1 MDEERRRE
9 VGLFRYALIRDA
21 ADAGLSKA
29 ERGRLVR
36 ALADREHVGPDG
48 RLVRVARSTLDEWI
62 RFYRRAGFEALVPRP
77 RVVEPRTP
85 AEVRQASF
93 HICFTIRL
101 HVGYLGG
108 DRPADLRDRGA
119 LPTRAARALAG
130 PTHAGRGQR
139 GIVGGEPMRER
150 EVKLSVGADF
160 RLPDLNDP
168 GRAVSATARAD
179 ERLSTVYF
187 DSDDHRLA
195 GWGLSLRYRDGQ
207 GWKLKLPDE
216 GSGAV
221 LERDEIVFQAD
232 PATPPPE
239 AVDLVKAY
247 LRHAELR
254 PQVRLSTLRR
264 RILLLDAQGA
274 LLADV
279 VDDTVTVLD
288 GEHASRRF
296 RELEVE
302 TTDSTPRGLPKA
314 VVARLRAA
322 GAGPPDPTPQY
333 LRAIGGRGAAPPEII
348 LEKPRRSATLA
359 DVVTHAIADG
369 VVRLLRHD
377 PTIRLEADPE
387 GVHQARVA
395 TRRLRSDLRT
405 FRAALDP
412 EWVGALRTELG
423 WLGGELGQARDADV
437 LFDRLNNRSARL
449 SPDGREGARRVTGAL
464 ARRRAQAHAHLRETL
479 DSDRYLNLL
488 DRLIAAAE
496 SPAFLGDKAG
506 YATVEALPAVVR
518 RAWRPLRKKVRAL
531 ADPPADE
538 DLHAVRILAKR
549 CRYAAE
555 ACAPTLGKPTHKL
568 AAAAKELQDVL
579 GELNDAVVAE
589 RWLGDYAAH
598 TRSGAG
604 ARAAGELAALE
615 RQAAHQAR
623 SHWPKAWKH
632 VKAAAPAS

>member
-437 LFDRLNNRSARL
+437 LFDRL
-449 SPDGREGARRVTGAL
+449 
-464 ARRRAQAHAHLRETL
+464 
-479 DSDRYLNLL
+479 
-488 DRLIAAAE
+488 IAAAE